1 MSVLVWENFLC
12 QVDEIGKLRVNE
24 ACFKLLFDV
33 LEAKENKQGQEKLL
47 KEMGNSKKVTE
58 MKKTRRRVKKPK
70 KPKIT
75 TRMIAVVILIVIVT
89 MTATMSVSQTTMKIL
104 SLKLTN
110 KLI

>member
-12 QVDEIGKLRVNE
+12 QVDEIRKLRVNE

-47 KEMGNSKKVTE
+47 KEMGNSKKVTV
-58 MKKTRRRVKKPK
+58 MKTRRGEEAEEAEDNNENDSSSDSDSDSD
-70 KPKIT
+70 T
-75 TRMIAVVILIVIVT
+75 
-89 MTATMSVSQTTMKIL
+89 TATMSVSQTTMKIL